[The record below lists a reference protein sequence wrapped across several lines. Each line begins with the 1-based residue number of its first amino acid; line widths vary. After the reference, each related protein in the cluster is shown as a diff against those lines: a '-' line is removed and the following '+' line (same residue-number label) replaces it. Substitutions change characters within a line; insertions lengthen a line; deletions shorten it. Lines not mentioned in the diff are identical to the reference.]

1 VSLSSPGPVPPGWY
15 PDPSGQRQWRVWT
28 GATWSELTR
37 PYGATVVAAP
47 FVESLSLVNAL
58 HRLVR
63 YGIVALFSGLGLV
76 VSVLAHWPGT
86 HQPTPLWF
94 AETAVDAG
102 IALLIIGSVL
112 YGLALRELDG
122 RWTFLA
128 FVPGLNVLVVG
139 ALVTQRLNR
148 RFPALRIVTQGALL
162 VLFIADAHSQ
172 PWLGVAPGIVALDQ
186 MQWTTSLVEHLCG
199 PASPATPAAP

>member
-1 VSLSSPGPVPPGWY
+1 M
-15 PDPSGQRQWRVWT
+15 
-28 GATWSELTR
+28 
-37 PYGATVVAAP
+37 AAP

-58 HRLVR
+58 HWLIR

-86 HQPTPLWF
+86 NQPTPLWF
-94 AETAVDAG
+94 AETAIDAG

-128 FVPGLNVLVVG
+128 FVPGLNALVVA

-148 RFPALRIVTQGALL
+148 RSPALRIVTQGALL

-172 PWLGVAPGIVALDQ
+172 PWLCVAPGIVALDQ
-186 MQWTTSLVEHLCG
+186 MQWTASLVEQLCG
-199 PASPATPAAP
+199 PASPATPTAP